1 MIRIMLADDH
11 ALVRSGLKMLLKSE
25 PNFEVVAEA
34 NNGREVLEILRTVSD
49 IDIVLLD
56 ISMPEESGLA
66 CVRQI
71 KEIRPE
77 TKIIILTMHEDEV
90 YIKKSIELGA
100 AGYVPKASVDA
111 ELFEAISQVHRGNFY
126 LSHAANQRLLSSFR
140 QQTDLKSLLSQRE
153 MEVLTLLVRGHS
165 ATEIGRLLNLSV
177 KTVDTHK
184 THIMEKLNCQR
195 KSQLVEIA
203 LKAGILNHD
212 IPI

>member
-1 MIRIMLADDH
+1 
-11 ALVRSGLKMLLKSE
+11 MLLKSE

-100 AGYVPKASVDA
+100 AGYVPKASADA
-111 ELFEAISQVHRGNFY
+111 ELFEAISQAHRGNFY